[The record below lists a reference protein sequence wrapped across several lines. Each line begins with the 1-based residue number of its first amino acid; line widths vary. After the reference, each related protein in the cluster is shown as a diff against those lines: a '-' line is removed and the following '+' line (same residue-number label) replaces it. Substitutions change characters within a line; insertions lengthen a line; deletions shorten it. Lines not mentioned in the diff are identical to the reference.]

1 MLDTINKEMK
11 CHFICCHKKFII
23 FIFVLAIISLT
34 SSVKLCNAVQLKQI
48 SQKSNYVSLL
58 YFEESRSKLQYS
70 GLEFRNTDELI
81 ELSNS
86 FDFTFYPAF
95 FMHHKAVHGGSV
107 ESVKIFASNGTYT
120 WNIEIFSDNTIL
132 INYKYY
138 ASGIIFNKKSDLI
151 DRVKLL
157 FLD

>member
-1 MLDTINKEMK
+1 
-11 CHFICCHKKFII
+11 
-23 FIFVLAIISLT
+23 
-34 SSVKLCNAVQLKQI
+34 
-48 SQKSNYVSLL
+48 
-58 YFEESRSKLQYS
+58 
-70 GLEFRNTDELI
+70 
-81 ELSNS
+81 
-86 FDFTFYPAF
+86 
-95 FMHHKAVHGGSV
+95 MHQKAVHGVSV

>member
-1 MLDTINKEMK
+1 MIRDGIIMLNKKMK
-11 CHFICCHKKFII
+11 CHFICCYKKIII

-34 SSVKLCNAVQLKQI
+34 SSVKLCNAVKLKQI
-48 SQKSNYVSLL
+48 IQKSNYVSLL

-95 FMHHKAVHGGSV
+95 FC
-107 ESVKIFASNGTYT
+107 IT
-120 WNIEIFSDNTIL
+120 
-132 INYKYY
+132 
-138 ASGIIFNKKSDLI
+138 
-151 DRVKLL
+151 RL
-157 FLD
+157 FTEVQ

>member
-1 MLDTINKEMK
+1 MIRDGIIMLNKKMK
-11 CHFICCHKKFII
+11 CHFICCYKKIII

-48 SQKSNYVSLL
+48 IQKSNYVSLL

-81 ELSNS
+81 ELSNILS
-86 FDFTFYPAF
+86 SIFL
-95 FMHHKAVHGGSV
+95 HHKAVHGGSV